1 MIGART
7 SSMVERVVNFGARTP
22 SMMGRQL
29 DGVPR
34 ARKRRR
40 RLSSS
45 FLGDGASTIGART
58 TSSMVK
64 HCHVLGID
72 RHTPGQR
79 RLFTHF

>member
-1 MIGART
+1 MVGARTMERARQLLTGKCKGFGAMIGART

-45 FLGDGASTIGART
+45 SF
-58 TSSMVK
+58 
-64 HCHVLGID
+64 
-72 RHTPGQR
+72 
-79 RLFTHF
+79 